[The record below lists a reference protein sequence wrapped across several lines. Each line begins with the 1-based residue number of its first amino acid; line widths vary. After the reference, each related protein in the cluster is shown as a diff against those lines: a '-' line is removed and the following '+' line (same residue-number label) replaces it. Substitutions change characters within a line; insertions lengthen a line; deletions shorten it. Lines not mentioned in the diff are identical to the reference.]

1 MVERLLLGYVD
12 KVQVGAQMDRH
23 GDLGRI
29 ARAPE
34 NSVEGGVE

>member
-12 KVQVGAQMDRH
+12 KVQVEAQMDRH
-23 GDLGRI
+23 GDLGHI
-29 ARAPE
+29 AKVPE